1 MATQETLETN
11 QPLVLEN
18 FLPYRLSVLTNR
30 ISRQLSELYAERFD
44 LSISEW
50 RVLSV
55 VARCPGVSA
64 EQVCRKTEMD
74 KVAVSRAV
82 ARLLKS
88 ERLQRSYA
96 AEDKRR
102 SVLRLSIQGRRIY
115 ERIVPLARNFETQ
128 VIGDLTRRDRNDLER
143 VLAKL
148 DAAIAHIER

>member
-1 MATQETLETN
+1 
-11 QPLVLEN
+11 
-18 FLPYRLSVLTNR
+18 
-30 ISRQLSELYAERFD
+30 
-44 LSISEW
+44 
-50 RVLSV
+50 
-55 VARCPGVSA
+55 
-64 EQVCRKTEMD
+64 
-74 KVAVSRAV
+74 VAVSRAV